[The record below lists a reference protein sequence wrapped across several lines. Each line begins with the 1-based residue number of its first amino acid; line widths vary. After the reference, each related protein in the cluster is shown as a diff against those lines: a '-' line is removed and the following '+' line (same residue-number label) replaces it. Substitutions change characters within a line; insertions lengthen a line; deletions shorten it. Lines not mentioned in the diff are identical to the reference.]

1 MPRKPLLHTPR
12 KAVPLGLLTS
22 SCLHMQWW
30 HREEWVQRQTSHCCF
45 PTSSSFF
52 SLSASFPSLFPSC
65 YATFEAT
72 AKPLSPTLTQT
83 SKQLGKEQDVLH
95 PEDLSLLTIFT
106 HTSLAVLPLCTS
118 LLMSVTCPHLEE
130 KRSYQQM
137 KRGCVASHGGQ
148 RHRTQRDVGWAG
160 RGREDS
166 RLGSKA
172 WSTSLHHKSRADTH
186 YTGDTEQQ
194 QDKNQTTVMSLHH
207 TYMSEHHNCIMHLT
221 RWK

>member
-1 MPRKPLLHTPR
+1 MPPLRPQQ
-12 KAVPLGLLTS
+12 G
-22 SCLHMQWW
+22 
-30 HREEWVQRQTSHCCF
+30 
-45 PTSSSFF
+45 
-52 SLSASFPSLFPSC
+52 
-65 YATFEAT
+65 
-72 AKPLSPTLTQT
+72 
-83 SKQLGKEQDVLH
+83 
-95 PEDLSLLTIFT
+95 LSLPHLHKHQSIWEKNRMYCTLKTSPSSPFS

-221 RWK
+221 RLK